1 MAQTIPPI
9 LPFEDE
15 HIHEAPERGSI
26 HIDPARNPGI
36 KVDVDEPI
44 TPPVVVTDAKSPALS
59 KMNLFN
65 ALVFLLGVLEFFGQ
79 VSVLGLFIE
88 DEATRQRVAAILLT
102 VVVPLINMVL
112 RSFFTYRPTTL
123 TVVPGGSG
131 QRVTSAS

>member
-1 MAQTIPPI
+1 MAEVIPPI

-15 HIHEAPERGSI
+15 HHHEVPEREPI
-26 HIDPARNPGI
+26 YIDPARNPGI
-36 KVDVDEPI
+36 KVDVDDPI

-88 DEATRQRVAAILLT
+88 DEATRQRVAAVLLT
-102 VVVPLINMVL
+102 VVVPLTNMVL

-123 TVVPGGSG
+123 ALVPDGSG
-131 QRVTSAS
+131 KRVTRDD

>member
-1 MAQTIPPI
+1 MPNIPPI

-15 HIHEAPERGSI
+15 HIHEAPERGSKT
-26 HIDPARNPGI
+26 IDPARNPGI
-36 KVDVDEPI
+36 KVEVVDPI

-65 ALVFLLGVLEFFGQ
+65 ALVFILGVLEFFGQ
-79 VSVLGLFIE
+79 VSVLGLFIA
-88 DEATRQRVAAILLT
+88 DEALRQRVAAVLLT

-123 TVVPGGSG
+123 AVVPGGPG
-131 QRVTSAS
+131 TRASRDD